1 MLKFD
6 RENFILDY
14 ISVDWENLIESGN
27 EMWVNLSLK
36 FLTKFNLNLNFVTKF
51 NLILEMLALIK
62 NLSKQKLKNN
72 PWFRKVDFN

>member
-27 EMWVNLSLK
+27 ENVGQS
-36 FLTKFNLNLNFVTKF
+36 FAQ
-51 NLILEMLALIK
+51 I
-62 NLSKQKLKNN
+62 S
-72 PWFRKVDFN
+72 D